1 MSIGSMGIAVKLQY
15 KTNDP
20 VIITGSYYLESSAH
34 RMKRTHDLTDVNPVV
49 QNCYRGP
56 HGSLILRAVSSAQ
69 SR

>member
-34 RMKRTHDLTDVNPVV
+34 RMKRTHDLTDVN
-49 QNCYRGP
+49 QL
-56 HGSLILRAVSSAQ
+56 SKTATAVLTDP
-69 SR
+69 